1 MRIITLTRDK
11 KLHLFLLLSLVP
23 AFVWSSYGAEG
34 GLDWWLQISPVV
46 VALSVLLVTYSWFR
60 FTPMAY
66 ILIWIYAIILLIG
79 AHYNYADPF
88 FNWLKQA
95 LHLKRNNFDRLSHFL
110 QGFVPVIIAREF
122 LLRRTRLL
130 PGKKLFFLVVS
141 ICVGA
146 SALFEILEW
155 WGAMITGRSSSSFLG
170 TQGDAWDTQK
180 DMFICFIGSIVSL
193 LFLARMHNRQLARLG
208 VAKIKND

>member
-1 MRIITLTRDK
+1 MRDK

-23 AFVWSSYGAEG
+23 AFVWSSYGAKG
-34 GLDWWLQISPVV
+34 GLDWWLQISPIV
-46 VALSVLLVTYSWFR
+46 VALPVLLVTYGWFR
-60 FTPMAY
+60 FTPLAY
-66 ILIWIYAIILLIG
+66 ILIWIYAIVLLIG
-79 AHYNYADPF
+79 AHYNYSDPL

-110 QGFVPVIIAREF
+110 QGFVPAIIVREF

-130 PGKKLFFLVVS
+130 PGKKLFFIVVS
-141 ICVGA
+141 ICLAA

-155 WGAMITGRSSSSFLG
+155 WGAVLTGRSSSSFLG
-170 TQGDAWDTQK
+170 TQGDVWDTQE

-193 LFLARMHNRQLARLG
+193 LLLARMHNRQLARLG
-208 VAKIKND
+208 VAKVKND